1 MLAKHFSNALQILSM
16 ILHAKAETLPKNP
29 GFATAVVVAA
39 ELIVL
44 DVDPIPPRS
53 SDALDVSGYEAA
65 DVEVAETIFAL
76 VEVADVEVA
85 IIVNL
90 LRVC

>member
-1 MLAKHFSNALQILSM
+1 M
-16 ILHAKAETLPKNP
+16 ILRAKAETLPKNP
-29 GFATAVVVAA
+29 GFATAAVAVVA

-44 DVDPIPPRS
+44 DADPIPPEF
-53 SDALDVSGYEAA
+53 SDVLDVAESEVT
-65 DVEVAETIFAL
+65 DVKVAETIFAL
-76 VEVADVEVA
+76 AEVADVEVA

>member
-1 MLAKHFSNALQILSM
+1 M

-44 DVDPIPPRS
+44 DVDPIPS
-53 SDALDVSGYEAA
+53 KFSTVLDVAESEAA
-65 DVEVAETIFAL
+65 DVEIAGAIFAL
-76 VEVADVEVA
+76 AEVADVEIA